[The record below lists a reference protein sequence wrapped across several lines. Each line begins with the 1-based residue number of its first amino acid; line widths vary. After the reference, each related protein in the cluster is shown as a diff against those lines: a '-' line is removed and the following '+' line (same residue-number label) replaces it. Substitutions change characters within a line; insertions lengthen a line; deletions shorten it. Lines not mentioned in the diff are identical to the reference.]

1 VAKKNQDN
9 PEEVEIRRAPKVLAF
24 ALTGA
29 ALGVLLAFGL
39 NLLIPDATRSNANVL
54 GLLLVALGSLGLG
67 LGVAFAIALDLIS
80 SRRTKRAVVNRV
92 SQ

>member
-1 VAKKNQDN
+1 MAKKNQDKS
-9 PEEVEIRRAPKVLAF
+9 EEVEIRRAPKVLAF

-29 ALGVLLAFGL
+29 VLGFGL

-67 LGVAFAIALDLIS
+67 LGVVFAIAFDLIS

>member
-1 VAKKNQDN
+1 MAKKNQDN
-9 PEEVEIRRAPKVLAF
+9 SEEVEIRSAPKVLAF

-29 ALGVLLAFGL
+29 VLGLVLAFVL

-67 LGVAFAIALDLIS
+67 LGVVFAIAFDLIS
-80 SRRTKRAVVNRV
+80 SRRTKRAIFNRV
-92 SQ
+92 NK